1 MADINFTTPRG
12 LNKPQVMTLGNCD
25 WIRNH
30 QNCIITGKTGCGKT
44 YVAGALANA
53 ACRQGF
59 NVRFVRVPRFLKE
72 FSAQHTLDR
81 GFEREQRNLRRIDL
95 LVLDDWEI
103 GQMDAVN
110 RSDLLEIIEDI
121 DDVGSDFVTRVLP
134 FKAWAEY
141 LVRLYC

>member
-1 MADINFTTPRG
+1 MADIDFTTPRG

-30 QNCIITGKTGCGKT
+30 QNCIITGKTGCGNT

-59 NVRFVRVPRFLKE
+59 TVRFVRVPRFLKE

-81 GFEREQRNLRRIDL
+81 GFERELRNLRRIDL
-95 LVLDDWEI
+95 LV
-103 GQMDAVN
+103 
-110 RSDLLEIIEDI
+110 
-121 DDVGSDFVTRVLP
+121 
-134 FKAWAEY
+134 
-141 LVRLYC
+141 RLGNWTDGCSQSLRPT

>member
-1 MADINFTTPRG
+1 MADIDFTTPRG

-44 YVAGALANA
+44 YVARALANA

-59 NVRFVRVPRFLKE
+59 TVRFVRVPRFLKE

-81 GFEREQRNLRRIDL
+81 GFERELRNLRRIDL
-95 LVLDDWEI
+95 LV
-103 GQMDAVN
+103 
-110 RSDLLEIIEDI
+110 
-121 DDVGSDFVTRVLP
+121 
-134 FKAWAEY
+134 
-141 LVRLYC
+141 RLGNWTDGCSQSLRPT